1 MLVCTAIRSLQC
13 PLLCF
18 RRAKCRGGTEE
29 AVLQARVGYGSQGVH
44 EKARH
49 QQTSYSLWDLNVAHK
64 EIGTYFSKLV
74 FETVN
79 YVLMLY
85 VLLVT
90 QI

>member
-49 QQTSYSLWDLNVAHK
+49 QQTSYSLWGFERSSQRNR
-64 EIGTYFSKLV
+64 YV
-74 FETVN
+74 FQQTCF
-79 YVLMLY
+79 LRL
-85 VLLVT
+85 
-90 QI
+90 